1 MKKLLSIVALLMSF
15 NAVWALD
22 GTESLDLV
30 SLGDNED
37 VSISADEQDN
47 QHESGCWVLLRD
59 RFNREV
65 WYQMEHYD
73 YDEDFDFVTSIY
85 LGYSLF
91 GGFDPET
98 TEWDDIPKVPLWI
111 VFDGIKYGAQ
121 SPEEEPVFG
130 YPEENLLIV
139 NDNSY
144 ELRVGYRYVI
154 GFSHDVETGDLFL
167 IVSQGVW
174 PDNYNPYNPADYIT
188 GDVDWNAKVNIDDVT
203 TLINHLLSGNVTPFN
218 SANADV
224 DGSGLICID
233 DVTLLINYLLNG
245 RW

>member
-65 WYQMEHYD
+65 WYPLQYFEWEG
-73 YDEDFDFVTSIY
+73 DEYTTNIN

-111 VFDGIKYGAQ
+111 VIDGIKYGAQ
-121 SPEEEPVFG
+121 SPEEEAING
-130 YPEENLLIV
+130 YLDENLLIMS
-139 NDNSY
+139 DNSY
-144 ELRVGYRYVI
+144 GLKVGYKYVV
-154 GFSHDVETGDLFL
+154 GFWRDDETGDLFL
-167 IVSQGVW
+167 IACKGTGGS
-174 PDNYNPYNPADYIT
+174 NSSNPADYIT

-203 TLINHLLSGNVTPFN
+203 TLINYLLSGNVTPFN